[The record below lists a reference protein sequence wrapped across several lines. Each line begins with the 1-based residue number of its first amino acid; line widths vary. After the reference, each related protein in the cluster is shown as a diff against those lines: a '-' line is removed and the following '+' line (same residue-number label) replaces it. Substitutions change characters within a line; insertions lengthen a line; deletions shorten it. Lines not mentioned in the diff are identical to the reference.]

1 MKEEEK
7 TICWLGTIPECD
19 KDKVRY
25 PTKEE
30 MDKMMNSLESMP
42 LEEVRSLLPH
52 NKKWKEGKKEIDKKI
67 SELNLY
73 RGEGNIKIFIS

>member
-25 PTKEE
+25 PTEEE
-30 MDKMMNSLESMP
+30 MDKMMEELESVT
-42 LEEVRSLLPH
+42 EEEDRWDKS
-52 NKKWKEGKKEIDKKI
+52 NEKKENRLL
-67 SELNLY
+67 S
-73 RGEGNIKIFIS
+73 GEEKEKLQGI

>member
-25 PTKEE
+25 PTEEE
-30 MDKMMNSLESMP
+30 MDKMMEELESVT
-42 LEEVRSLLPH
+42 EEEDRWDKSD
-52 NKKWKEGKKEIDKKI
+52 EKKENRLL
-67 SELNLY
+67 S
-73 RGEGNIKIFIS
+73 GEEKEKLQGI

>member
-30 MDKMMNSLESMP
+30 MDKMMESLESIP
-42 LEEVRSLLPH
+42 LE
-52 NKKWKEGKKEIDKKI
+52 D
-67 SELNLY
+67 
-73 RGEGNIKIFIS
+73 GEDE

>member
-30 MDKMMNSLESMP
+30 MDKMMESLESMP
-42 LEEVRSLLPH
+42 LEEDEVIEEQQLMVV
-52 NKKWKEGKKEIDKKI
+52 E
-67 SELNLY
+67 
-73 RGEGNIKIFIS
+73 

>member
-25 PTKEE
+25 PTEEE
-30 MDKMMNSLESMP
+30 MDKMMKSLESMP
-42 LEEVRSLLPH
+42 LEED
-52 NKKWKEGKKEIDKKI
+52 EDK
-67 SELNLY
+67 
-73 RGEGNIKIFIS
+73 

>member
-25 PTKEE
+25 PTEEE
-30 MDKMMNSLESMP
+30 MDKMMEELESAV
-42 LEEVRSLLPH
+42 EEEH
-52 NKKWKEGKKEIDKKI
+52 D
-67 SELNLY
+67 
-73 RGEGNIKIFIS
+73 